1 MIRRF
6 FSGLM
11 LFLVLAGAITSV
23 AGTAFAQVNTPE
35 QKAKDLLAKLAPEER
50 VGQLFLVT
58 FTGTDIGPQ
67 SQIYDLITRHHVGGV
82 VLLSSNDNFVAAPD
96 TITEAYQM
104 ISDIQATESSVSNK
118 PLIDL
123 SSGKEVPHTYVPLFV
138 GLSQEGGGYPYDQI
152 LNGLTPLPDEMAI
165 GASWSPEL
173 AQKVGSVMGQE
184 LASLGVNLYL
194 GLSLDVLSSPNPL
207 QGADL
212 GPRVFGGDPYWVGQM
227 GQAFISGMHTG
238 SDGHVAVIAQHFPG
252 RGESD
257 RPPEKEVATVR
268 KSLEQLKQIELA
280 PFFAVTGNASAPVS
294 VTDGLLVSHIRYQGF
309 QGNIRAT
316 TRPVSFDPQALA
328 LILGLSPFADWRQKG
343 GLMVSDD
350 LGSPAVRGFYDPA
363 GTNFQARLV
372 ARDAFLAGNDL
383 LYLGNITSTDSPD
396 NYTTVLRVLDF
407 FVQKYREDPAFAQRV
422 DESVLRILTLKFR
435 LYANFFL
442 GAVQPPMI
450 GPGTIAQMQ
459 EVTFDV
465 ARQAATLVSP
475 SLSELDTVLPIVPNN
490 RDRIVFITDER
501 LARQCSTCPD
511 QPIFLGSALRD
522 AVVRLYGPT
531 SGGQVNSY
539 LLLSYTF
546 NDIEQILQGGAGNVA
561 VETNL
566 DRADWVVIS
575 TLNLQPSDK
584 ATSILRRLL
593 TEKQELLRTKRVV
606 LFAFG
611 APYYLDATD
620 ISKVTAYYALYS
632 KEPPFVDVAA
642 RLLFREVSP
651 LGSLPVSVPGI
662 GYDLI
667 TATSPDPSQVIS
679 ISLDLPPVPT
689 PEGTSTPEP
698 TPIPEFRVGDT
709 ISVRTGVILDHNN
722 HPVPDGTVVRFSLSL
737 GDAGILQQLDMTTVQ
752 GIAKA
757 SFHLDRPGSMEIRA
771 TSEPATTSVVL
782 QLNITGESPGVVTVI
797 APTTAPTQSATP
809 GGQIPA
815 TPPVEGSGLIADGR
829 PLFAGWLLAMTLIVI
844 GVVSA
849 SWAGVHYHSV
859 RWGLR
864 WGLCVLLGGLIA
876 YNYHALGLAG
886 SAPWIQHSGFAAIW
900 QLLMIGETAGLLA
913 GLLWL
918 RLSAPKSRN
927 QAK

>member
-1 MIRRF
+1 
-6 FSGLM
+6 
-11 LFLVLAGAITSV
+11 
-23 AGTAFAQVNTPE
+23 
-35 QKAKDLLAKLAPEER
+35 
-50 VGQLFLVT
+50 
-58 FTGTDIGPQ
+58 
-67 SQIYDLITRHHVGGV
+67 
-82 VLLSSNDNFVAAPD
+82 
-96 TITEAYQM
+96 
-104 ISDIQATESSVSNK
+104 
-118 PLIDL
+118 
-123 SSGKEVPHTYVPLFV
+123 
-138 GLSQEGGGYPYDQI
+138 
-152 LNGLTPLPDEMAI
+152 
-165 GASWSPEL
+165 
-173 AQKVGSVMGQE
+173 VGSVMGQE

-435 LYANFFL
+435 LYANFSL

-620 ISKVTAYYALYS
+620 ISKVTAYYVLYS